1 MAINPDAGVKPPDTV
16 FGRTPRAP
24 PPLSSGNSGIQ
35 CADPNGRSLS
45 QVLVFL
51 TSKPSLLSDPLLQQ
65 LNVGTMPTSVD
76 LEEGSEASSAPHNE
90 SDSERGTEEGSS
102 ESGNIYEASDLKL
115 RLLDCLDD
123 VQCAGS
129 FACFETAL
137 SAVNPG
143 IFVEDIGVV
152 GLPLGERDANI
163 LIGQSHQS
171 PFGRGSET
179 II

>member
-1 MAINPDAGVKPPDTV
+1 
-16 FGRTPRAP
+16 
-24 PPLSSGNSGIQ
+24 
-35 CADPNGRSLS
+35 
-45 QVLVFL
+45 
-51 TSKPSLLSDPLLQQ
+51 
-65 LNVGTMPTSVD
+65 MPTSVD

-163 LIGQSHQS
+163 LIGQSGDVRASHAGDTKIFSTAPTSMFDQS
-171 PFGRGSET
+171 Y
-179 II
+179 IAWLVAQ